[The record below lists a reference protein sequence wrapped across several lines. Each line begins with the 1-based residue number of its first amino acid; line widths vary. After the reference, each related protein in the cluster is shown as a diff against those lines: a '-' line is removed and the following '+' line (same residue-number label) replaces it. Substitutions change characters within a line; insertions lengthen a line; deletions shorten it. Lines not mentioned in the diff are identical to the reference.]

1 MSKEKPPNY
10 WVFANKPEG
19 TYGDTIWDMSTI
31 LRTECYP
38 FNEDQP
44 NRAYVKPGDVVY
56 MRIYGESYIGRFV
69 IGGKWAPLPTDEQK
83 EEHITGTFPMPDIQ
97 RWSRPVPQILV
108 MGELSN
114 QDVMSRIISIKRD
127 DSIIIETAQRV
138 YQRLGFGG
146 ADGEIVILEK
156 GLEEAIKP
164 NLKQLG
170 LTLVE
175 ERIQQQFAMGLGV
188 GRADLICTDE
198 NDDIVVIELKRG
210 MTSDEA
216 IGQVLRYVGW
226 VKENIAGDQR
236 DVHGWIVT
244 GDYDEHLRLAASAA
258 NIRLLLVRLG

>member
-19 TYGDTIWDMSTI
+19 TYDDTIWDMATI

-69 IGGKWAPLPTDEQK
+69 IGGKWAPLPADEQK
-83 EEHITGTFPMPDIQ
+83 GEHITGTFPMADIQ
-97 RWSRPVPQILV
+97 LWSRPLPQNLV
-108 MGELSN
+108 IRELSN
-114 QDVMSRIISIKRD
+114 QDVMARIIRITPAD
-127 DSIIIETAQRV
+127 GVMIETAQRV

-164 NLKQLG
+164 NLTKLG
-170 LTLVE
+170 VE
-175 ERIQQQFAMGLGV
+175 LAEEEIQQQFYMGPGV
-188 GRADLICTDE
+188 GKSDLICTDE
-198 NDDIVVIELKRG
+198 NDDLVVIELKRG

-226 VKENIAGDQR
+226 VKENIAGDGQ